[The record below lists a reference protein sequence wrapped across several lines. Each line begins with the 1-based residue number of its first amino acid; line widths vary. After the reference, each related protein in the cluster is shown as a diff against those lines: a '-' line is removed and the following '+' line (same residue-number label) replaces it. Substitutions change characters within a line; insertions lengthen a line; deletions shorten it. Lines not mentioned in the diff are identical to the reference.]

1 MKGFPKYLNTK
12 SDYIYIKENFPKE
25 EWFPVWVGL
34 LKNHQ
39 EWFATGALEN
49 KSAGVEDATHRIRE
63 DITPAMMS
71 ADGKEKV
78 SYTQEELRDNPAH
91 PFFALGFT
99 QEEVEEALAEGVTES

>member
-1 MKGFPKYLNTK
+1 MR
-12 SDYIYIKENFPKE
+12 NFPKHLNSKADYE
-25 EWFPVWVGL
+25 YIRGRFPRAKWLPYWKAL
-34 LKNHQ
+34 LNHQ
-39 EWFATGALEN
+39 EWFVTGALEN
-49 KSAGVEDATHRIRE
+49 KASGIEDATHRIRE

-99 QEEVEEALAEGVTES
+99 QEEVEEALAEGVAES